1 MNPKKVAL
9 QISGW
14 VNLPEEVISALLH
27 PCHSNASTLQSLD
40 LLVLRNGSSRVRI
53 VGSPSG

>member
-27 PCHSNASTLQSLD
+27 PVTQMPPH
-40 LLVLRNGSSRVRI
+40 
-53 VGSPSG
+53 